1 MNPDSAQPNGRKP
14 TLAWIL
20 KMAWRDTRRTRA
32 KLALFGFSVI
42 FGVAALVAVNSLRAN
57 LEKEVDRQSRALLGA
72 DLEFRSSD
80 AFDEETEAFIAS
92 LDALDEANDLRLSTM
107 AYFTRS
113 DQTRLVSLRALE
125 GGFPWY
131 GELETRPAGLNL
143 DPDQGRVAIVEE
155 SLKIQYDLEV
165 GDEIRIGQSDFRVIG
180 EVLRLPGESS
190 FRNSFSPRILI
201 PYAYLEETDLLG
213 FGSRTTFRRRM
224 VFENGL
230 DADLESALRA
240 NEQQLRRNGIRYD
253 TADEEKEDIGNMLNE
268 MTSYLSLVGFV
279 ALLLGGVGIA
289 GAVQVYLKEKSAS
302 MAILRCLGCT
312 GLTAMMVICA
322 QIVVVGFAG
331 CLVGTI
337 LGVATQAILPQIVK
351 AFLPFDLPFEIV
363 WPSLLEAFLFA
374 WALTL
379 LFALL
384 PLLPTRNISPMRAI
398 RSSSGL
404 DGNRRD
410 WLVWLAATSI
420 GGLTLW
426 FSILQTNDLKEAAGV
441 FGGILIAIVA
451 LAGIGLA
458 LRKSLKAVTPKSL
471 PFVWKHG
478 ISNLYRP
485 NNRTVSLIVMIG
497 MGAFLIYTLYL
508 CETSI
513 LKRGEI
519 NDQDDKPNTVFFD
532 VQTDQVDTVK
542 SIVDRLGV
550 ELKFHDPM
558 VTMRLTHLR
567 SEPVG
572 QLRRNREL
580 EGWALSR
587 EYRSTYRSELRAH
600 EPILEGEFISKA
612 NLDGSEP
619 IPISVEERIVEALKL
634 ELGDLI
640 TWDVQG
646 LPIET
651 VVTSI
656 RKVDWRQMQPN
667 FFVVFPNGI
676 LEEAPANHILAAKAQ
691 GIETI
696 TALQGEV
703 VKTFPNVSVINLSI
717 VLESLKEIFD
727 KVGYVVR
734 FMASFTILTG
744 IVALIATVLTSRY
757 QRMKESVLLRSL
769 GANTTQVRKIMAVEY
784 FLVGGLGSAAGVLLS
799 LGGAW
804 AMTHFIFKIELY
816 VPWGITI
823 ASIALIGFLTLVTG
837 MLNSMGIAKR
847 PPIEA
852 LRHE

>member
-1 MNPDSAQPNGRKP
+1 M
-14 TLAWIL
+14 
-20 KMAWRDTRRTRA
+20 
-32 KLALFGFSVI
+32 
-42 FGVAALVAVNSLRAN
+42 
-57 LEKEVDRQSRALLGA
+57 
-72 DLEFRSSD
+72 EFRSSEP
-80 AFDEETEAFIAS
+80 FDEETEAFIAS
-92 LDALDEANDLRLSTM
+92 LEALDEANDLRLSTM
-107 AYFTRS
+107 AYFSRS

-180 EVLRLPGESS
+180 EVFLPGESS

-404 DGNRRD
+404 DGNRTR
-410 WLVWLAATSI
+410 L
-420 GGLTLW
+420 
-426 FSILQTNDLKEAAGV
+426 AGV
-441 FGGILIAIVA
+441 AGRNIHWRSDALVLNIA
-451 LAGIGLA
+451 
-458 LRKSLKAVTPKSL
+458 
-471 PFVWKHG
+471 
-478 ISNLYRP
+478 
-485 NNRTVSLIVMIG
+485 
-497 MGAFLIYTLYL
+497 
-508 CETSI
+508 
-513 LKRGEI
+513 
-519 NDQDDKPNTVFFD
+519 DQ
-532 VQTDQVDTVK
+532 
-542 SIVDRLGV
+542 
-550 ELKFHDPM
+550 
-558 VTMRLTHLR
+558 
-567 SEPVG
+567 
-572 QLRRNREL
+572 
-580 EGWALSR
+580 
-587 EYRSTYRSELRAH
+587 
-600 EPILEGEFISKA
+600 
-612 NLDGSEP
+612 
-619 IPISVEERIVEALKL
+619 
-634 ELGDLI
+634 
-640 TWDVQG
+640 
-646 LPIET
+646 
-651 VVTSI
+651 
-656 RKVDWRQMQPN
+656 
-667 FFVVFPNGI
+667 
-676 LEEAPANHILAAKAQ
+676 
-691 GIETI
+691 
-696 TALQGEV
+696 
-703 VKTFPNVSVINLSI
+703 
-717 VLESLKEIFD
+717 
-727 KVGYVVR
+727 
-734 FMASFTILTG
+734 
-744 IVALIATVLTSRY
+744 
-757 QRMKESVLLRSL
+757 
-769 GANTTQVRKIMAVEY
+769 
-784 FLVGGLGSAAGVLLS
+784 
-799 LGGAW
+799 
-804 AMTHFIFKIELY
+804 
-816 VPWGITI
+816 
-823 ASIALIGFLTLVTG
+823 
-837 MLNSMGIAKR
+837 
-847 PPIEA
+847 
-852 LRHE
+852 